1 MAEKLKGVLGKIL
14 EWWNKFT
21 SKQKTIIVAI
31 TAVVILTLAI
41 IIYAFSRPQYE
52 RLGTYETSKEGAE
65 VISILEEN
73 GIAHQESDD
82 LMSISVEKGKLS
94 AAIYALAEGG
104 YKAGA
109 LEYKDVVDTGMSV
122 TSADRA
128 NMEALWYARQ
138 IEEALSTLEPV
149 KDVKVMVT
157 RPKDFGTLYAQQ
169 EETSVSV
176 TLTLKEPLT
185 AAQSAAMARN
195 VAVMVGNK
203 TTANVAIW
211 DQDANLLFAGG
222 DDYSESGIASSM
234 QELQEQMQSMVTNE
248 VKKVLLGT
256 QQFDIVT
263 VSSHLDINFS
273 SYERATQEYYGN
285 GTDNTGMVQ
294 RRDEFSSAS
303 SGGTGGIPGT
313 DSNGGDLTDYV
324 YSDYN
329 NSESEQTETS
339 TDYALNHFEEYIKRA
354 AGTSV
359 DYTNSSLAISMITV
373 REYHEENV
381 KAQGLLDGTNWE
393 SFKEQNRA
401 DVIREVDEAFY
412 QMAAHATGISRDNIT
427 IIAYEHPV
435 FWDKEGMNISA
446 TDVLSIVMI
455 VLILALLGFVV
466 LRSMAGRKEAVEEE
480 EELSVESMLQS
491 TPEEALEDIDVEAK
505 SETRRLIEKFVDE
518 NPEAAAS
525 LLRNWLSEDWS

>member
-1 MAEKLKGVLGKIL
+1 MAEKLKEVLGKIL
-14 EWWNKFT
+14 DWWNKFT

-31 TAVVILTLAI
+31 AAVVILTLAI

-65 VISILEEN
+65 VISILDEN
-73 GIAHQESDD
+73 KIAHQESDD
-82 LMSISVEKGKLS
+82 LRVVMVEKGKLS

-109 LEYKDVVDTGMSV
+109 LEYKDVVDTGMSI

-128 NMEALWYARQ
+128 NMEALWYARR
-138 IEEALSTLEPV
+138 IEEILGELESV
-149 KDVKVMVT
+149 KGVKAMVT
-157 RPKDFGTLYAQQ
+157 RPRDFGTLYAQQ

-185 AAQSAAMARN
+185 SAQAAAMARN

-203 TTANVAIW
+203 TTANIAIW

-222 DDYSESGIASSM
+222 DDYSESGVAHSM
-234 QELQEQMQSMVTNE
+234 QELQEQMQSMLTNE

-256 QQFDIVT
+256 QQFDIISVA
-263 VSSHLDINFS
+263 SHLNIDFS
-273 SYERATQEYYGN
+273 SYERATQEFYGN
-285 GTDNTGMVQ
+285 QDNTGMVQ
-294 RRDEFSSAS
+294 SQDTFSSS
-303 SGGTGGIPGT
+303 STGGVGGIPGT
-313 DSNGGDLTDYV
+313 DSNGGDLTGYEYPDYG
-324 YSDYN
+324 S
-329 NSESEQTETS
+329 SESEQQETS

-359 DYTNSSLAISMITV
+359 DYNSSSLAISMITV
-373 REYHEENV
+373 REYYEENV
-381 KAQGLLDGTNWE
+381 KRQGLLDGTSWE
-393 SFKEQNRA
+393 QFKEDNRA
-401 DVIREVDEAFY
+401 DVKREVDEAFY

-466 LRSMAGRKEAVEEE
+466 LRSMAGRKETVEE
-480 EELSVESMLQS
+480 EELSVEDMLQS
-491 TPEEALEDIDVEAK
+491 NPETTIEDIDVEAK
-505 SETRRLIEKFVDE
+505 SEVRKMIEKFVDE
-518 NPEAAAS
+518 NPEAAAN
-525 LLRNWLSEDWS
+525 LLRNWLTEDWG

>member
-1 MAEKLKGVLGKIL
+1 MAERLKGVLGNIL

-31 TAVVILTLAI
+31 AAVVVLTLAI

-52 RLGTYETSKEGAE
+52 RLGTYETAKEAAE
-65 VISILEEN
+65 VISILDDN
-73 GIAHQESDD
+73 GIAHTESQD
-82 LMSISVEKGKLS
+82 LSVIYVEKGKLS
-94 AAIYALAEGG
+94 AAIYALAQGG

-109 LEYKDVVDTGMSV
+109 LEYKDVVDTGMSI

-128 NMEALWYARQ
+128 NMEALWTARR
-138 IEEALSTLEPV
+138 IEEILGELEPV
-149 KDVKVMVT
+149 KGVKAMVT

-185 AAQSAAMARN
+185 SAQSAAMARN

-203 TTANVAIW
+203 TTANIAIW

-222 DDYSESGIASSM
+222 DDYSEAGIAGSM
-234 QELQEQMQSMVTNE
+234 QELQEQMQSMVANE

-256 QQFDIVT
+256 QQYDIIS
-263 VSSHLDINFS
+263 VSPHLDINFS
-273 SYERATQEYYGN
+273 SYERSTQEYYGN
-285 GTDNTGMVQ
+285 QDNMGMIQ
-294 RRDEFSSAS
+294 RQDDFSLESTN
-303 SGGTGGIPGT
+303 GTGGTPGT
-313 DSNGGDLTDYV
+313 DSNGGDLTGYV
-324 YSDYN
+324 YPDYGS
-329 NSESEQTETS
+329 SESTQQETS

-359 DYTNSSLAISMITV
+359 DYNNSSLAISMITV
-373 REYHEENV
+373 REYYEENV
-381 KAQGLLDGTNWE
+381 RSQGLLDGGTTWA
-393 SFKEQNRA
+393 SFKEENRA
-401 DVIREVDEAFY
+401 DVRLEVDEAFY

-427 IIAYEHPV
+427 IIAYEHPI
-435 FWDKEGMNISA
+435 FWDKEGMDISA

-480 EELSVESMLQS
+480 EELSVEDMLQS
-491 TPEEALEDIDVEAK
+491 TPEEVLEEIDVEAK

-525 LLRNWLSEDWS
+525 LLRNWLNEDWT

>member
-1 MAEKLKGVLGKIL
+1 
-14 EWWNKFT
+14 
-21 SKQKTIIVAI
+21 
-31 TAVVILTLAI
+31 
-41 IIYAFSRPQYE
+41 
-52 RLGTYETSKEGAE
+52 
-65 VISILEEN
+65 
-73 GIAHQESDD
+73 
-82 LMSISVEKGKLS
+82 
-94 AAIYALAEGG
+94 
-104 YKAGA
+104 
-109 LEYKDVVDTGMSV
+109 
-122 TSADRA
+122 
-128 NMEALWYARQ
+128 
-138 IEEALSTLEPV
+138 
-149 KDVKVMVT
+149 
-157 RPKDFGTLYAQQ
+157 
-169 EETSVSV
+169 
-176 TLTLKEPLT
+176 
-185 AAQSAAMARN
+185 
-195 VAVMVGNK
+195 
-203 TTANVAIW
+203 
-211 DQDANLLFAGG
+211 
-222 DDYSESGIASSM
+222 
-234 QELQEQMQSMVTNE
+234 MVTNE

-294 RRDEFSSAS
+294 RRDEFASSS

-359 DYTNSSLAISMITV
+359 DYANSSLAISMITV

-381 KAQGLLDGTNWE
+381 RRQGLLDGTNWE

>member
-1 MAEKLKGVLGKIL
+1 MAEKLKGLLGKIL

-31 TAVVILTLAI
+31 AAVVILTMAI
-41 IIYAFSRPQYE
+41 IIYAFTRTQYE
-52 RLGTYETSKEGAE
+52 RLGTYATSKEGAE
-65 VISILEEN
+65 VVSILEASD
-73 GIAHQESDD
+73 IPHKESDD
-82 LMSISVEKGKLS
+82 LSVIWVEKGKLS
-94 AAIYALAEGG
+94 AAIYALAQGG

-109 LEYKDVVDTGMSV
+109 LEYKDVVDTSMST

-128 NMEALWYARQ
+128 NMEAVWYSRWIQ
-138 IEEALSTLEPV
+138 EILGQLEAV

-157 RPKDFGTLYAQQ
+157 RPKNFGTLYAQQ

-185 AAQSAAMARN
+185 SAQAAAMARN

-203 TTANVAIW
+203 TTAQISIW
-211 DQDANLLFAGG
+211 DSDATLLFAGG
-222 DDYSESGIASSM
+222 DDYTESGIAHSM
-234 QELQEQMQSMVTNE
+234 QEIQEQMQSWYANQ

-256 QQFDIVT
+256 QQYDLIT
-263 VSSHLDINFS
+263 VSPHLSIDYS
-273 SYERATQEYYGN
+273 SYERNTQEYYGN
-285 GTDNTGMVQ
+285 QGNTGMVLHQ
-294 RRDEFSSAS
+294 ATYSSLS
-303 SGGTGGIPGT
+303 SGGVGGVPGT
-313 DSNGGDLTDYV
+313 DSNGGDLTGYV
-324 YSDYN
+324 YPDYS
-329 NSESEQTETS
+329 NSETEEEEKD

-359 DYTNSSLAISMITV
+359 DFNNSSLAISMITV

-381 KAQGLLDGTNWE
+381 KRQGLLDGTTWAA
-393 SFKEQNRA
+393 FKEENRA

-412 QMAAHATGISRDNIT
+412 QLAANATGINRNNIT
-427 IIAYEHPV
+427 IMAYEHPV
-435 FWDKEGMNISA
+435 FWDKEGMDISA

-480 EELSVESMLQS
+480 EELSVEGMLQS
-491 TPEEALEDIDVEAK
+491 TPEDLLEDIDLESK
-505 SETRRLIEKFVDE
+505 SETSRLIEKFVDE

-525 LLRNWLSEDWS
+525 LLRNWLNEDWS

>member
-1 MAEKLKGVLGKIL
+1 MAERLKGVLGKIL

-21 SKQKTIIVAI
+21 SKQKTIIIAMA
-31 TAVVILTLAI
+31 AVVILTLAI

-52 RLGTYETSKEGAE
+52 RLGTYETSKESAE
-65 VISILEEN
+65 VISILDAS
-73 GIAHQESDD
+73 GIAHTESQD
-82 LMSISVEKGKLS
+82 LSVVYVEKGNLS
-94 AAIYALAEGG
+94 AAIYALAQGG

-109 LEYKDVVDTGMSV
+109 LEYKDVVDTGMSI

-128 NMEALWYARQ
+128 NMEALWIARR
-138 IEEALSTLEPV
+138 IEEILGELESV
-149 KDVKVMVT
+149 KGVKAMVT

-185 AAQSAAMARN
+185 SAQSAAMARN

-203 TTANVAIW
+203 TTANIAIW

-222 DDYSESGIASSM
+222 DDFSESGIASSM
-234 QELQEQMQSMVTNE
+234 QELQEQMQSMVANE

-256 QQFDIVT
+256 QQFDLIS
-263 VSSHLDINFS
+263 VSSHLNMDFS
-273 SYERATQEYYGN
+273 SYERATKEYYGN

-294 RRDEFSSAS
+294 RQDTFSQESTGS
-303 SGGTGGIPGT
+303 LGGIPGT

-329 NSESEQTETS
+329 NSQSSQEEKS
-339 TDYALNHFEEYIKRA
+339 TDYALNQFDEYIKRA

-359 DYTNSSLAISMITV
+359 DYNNSSLAISMITV
-373 REYHEENV
+373 REYHEENA
-381 KAQGLLDGTNWE
+381 KAQGLLDGITWE
-393 SFKEQNRA
+393 QFKEENRA
-401 DVIREVDEAFY
+401 DVRQTVDEEFY
-412 QMAAHATGISRDNIT
+412 QMAAHATGISRNNIT
-427 IIAYEHPV
+427 IIAYEHPI
-435 FWDKEGMNISA
+435 FWDKEGMDISA

-466 LRSMAGRKEAVEEE
+466 LRSMAGRKENVEEE
-480 EELSVESMLQS
+480 EELSVEDMLQS
-491 TPEEALEDIDVEAK
+491 TPEEVLEDIDVEAK

-518 NPEAAAS
+518 NPEAAAN
-525 LLRNWLSEDWS
+525 LLRNWLNDDWG